1 MGRVAT
7 AIYPRNVATINY
19 EITGTVATIT
29 IDNPPLNVFTPA
41 LHRRLF
47 DVLQEFNAD
56 PDVHCGIL
64 TGAGDRAF
72 SAGDDIKTERAERTR
87 LELVERHLYP
97 SRSFAT
103 DEYPGWEH
111 EILTMPRYKPVV
123 AAVNGYCFGQGFL
136 YLMTLTDIRYAATTA
151 QFGMPEIAYGMGGA
165 GGAISLGKAIP
176 HAAAMEL
183 LLLGEKIDA
192 AKAERM
198 FLTNGT
204 TEPEDLM
211 DTAMTA
217 AERIAAHP
225 PLGIRVE
232 MESYQRGL
240 DLSRADSLALSN
252 HMYRMARSVQST
264 EPPLSDS
271 SNERNDR

>member
-1 MGRVAT
+1 MGSIEYDIAGPIAT
-7 AIYPRNVATINY
+7 VTIN
-19 EITGTVATIT
+19 
-29 IDNPPLNVFTPA
+29 NPPLNVFTPE
-41 LHRRLF
+41 LHHELF
-47 DVLQEFNAD
+47 DVLQDFNAN
-56 PDVHCGIL
+56 PAVHCGIL
-64 TGAGDRAF
+64 TGAGDRSF
-72 SAGDDIKTERAERTR
+72 SAGDDIKSERPERTR
-87 LELVERHLYP
+87 LERVERHLYP
-97 SRSFAT
+97 SRSFDS

-111 EILTMPRYKPVV
+111 EILTMSRYKPIV

-136 YLMTLTDIRYAATTA
+136 YLMTLTDIRYASTTA

-165 GGAISLGKAIP
+165 GGAISLGKSIP

-204 TEPEDLM
+204 VEPDRLM
-211 DTAMTA
+211 DTARAA
-217 AERIAAHP
+217 AERIASHP

-252 HMYRMARSVQST
+252 HMYRLARSVQST
-264 EPPLSDS
+264 EPPLAPAEEGSD
-271 SNERNDR
+271 R

>member
-1 MGRVAT
+1 VS
-7 AIYPRNVATINY
+7 TIDY
-19 EITGTVATIT
+19 EIAGPIATIT
-29 IDNPPLNVFTPA
+29 VNNPPLNVFTPS
-41 LHRRLF
+41 LHRDLF
-47 DVLQEFNAD
+47 DVLQDFNAN
-56 PDVHCGIL
+56 PEVHCGIL
-64 TGAGDRAF
+64 TGAGDRSF
-72 SAGDDIKTERAERTR
+72 SAGDDIKSERHERTR
-87 LELVERHLYP
+87 LELVERHLNP
-97 SRSFAT
+97 SRAFET

-111 EILTMPRYKPVV
+111 EVLTMARYKPIV

-136 YLMTLTDIRYAATTA
+136 YLMALTDIRYASTTA

-204 TEPEDLM
+204 VPPGDLM
-211 DTAMTA
+211 DTARAA
-217 AERIAAHP
+217 AERIASHP
-225 PLGIRVE
+225 PLGVRVE

-240 DLSRADSLALSN
+240 DLSRADSLALAG

-264 EPPLSDS
+264 EPPLASPKDQGPES
-271 SNERNDR
+271 SR